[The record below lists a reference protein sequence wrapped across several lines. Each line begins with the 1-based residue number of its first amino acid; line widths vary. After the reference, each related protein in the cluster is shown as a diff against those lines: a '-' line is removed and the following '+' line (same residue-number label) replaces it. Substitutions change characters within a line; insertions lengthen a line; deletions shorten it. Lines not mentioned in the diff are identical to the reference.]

1 MVVEIVTAI
10 LREMMDGDRGM
21 GEAEVQ
27 GGGEEPI
34 GLEEEV
40 STNNI
45 SLHITVLHFSFPIC
59 PLR

>member
-45 SLHITVLHFSFPIC
+45 FLHITIFIFIFT
-59 PLR
+59 

>member
-1 MVVEIVTAI
+1 MGLKLVVEIVTAI

-45 SLHITVLHFSFPIC
+45 FLHITIFIFIFT
-59 PLR
+59 